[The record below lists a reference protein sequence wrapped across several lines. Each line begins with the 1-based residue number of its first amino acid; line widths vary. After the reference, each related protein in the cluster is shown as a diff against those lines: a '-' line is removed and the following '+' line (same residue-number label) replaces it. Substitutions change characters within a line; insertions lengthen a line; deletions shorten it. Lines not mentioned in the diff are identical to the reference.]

1 MKKLITLLVLAI
13 FIASPIIAQTKEE
26 KKAEKAEKSLKEYES
41 MKALVNEG
49 NYEFVGEWATSQSGR
64 RINLMSNPTSLK
76 MENEISDGFL
86 PFFGTAYSGAGYG
99 SGSGGIEFKGPVE
112 KYSVKF
118 NDKKQKITIKFS
130 VKAKESNNKYDVSLN
145 VFGNGSTS
153 VNINSSNKSA
163 MKYDGKTKVLEKE
176 KKDK

>member
-1 MKKLITLLVLAI
+1 MKKIIILLILVV
-13 FIASPIIAQTKEE
+13 FITNPINAQTKEE
-26 KKAEKAEKSLKEYES
+26 KKAAKAEKSLIEYDA
-41 MKALVNEG
+41 MKVLVNEG

-112 KYSVKF
+112 
-118 NDKKQKITIKFS
+118 
-130 VKAKESNNKYDVSLN
+130 
-145 VFGNGSTS
+145 
-153 VNINSSNKSA
+153 
-163 MKYDGKTKVLEKE
+163 
-176 KKDK
+176 